1 MQIFPLDQIWYNNFQ
16 TWTLDEVRS
25 GKLHIAKIIPSPWE
39 SQTPVSHAD
48 LCLLWEDEN
57 IYLLV
62 KTGEG
67 DIKFLIGTASH
78 LVNLSFH

>member
-1 MQIFPLDQIWYNNFQ
+1 MQIFPLDQIWHNNFQ

-48 LCLLWEDEN
+48 LCLL
-57 IYLLV
+57 
-62 KTGEG
+62 
-67 DIKFLIGTASH
+67 
-78 LVNLSFH
+78 